1 MGAMC
6 RPGEPPGSAA
16 DAVTVRLPAPS
27 GGGTSPN
34 PTVRVPSWKGAE
46 ARQAAARTRKL
57 KNIVRNQTA
66 KLNNTFNDDVVA
78 VKAPTAVRQPRR
90 PSVASASP
98 PKAMPRS
105 LPQIRT
111 PSPTKKGR
119 FVTTN
124 VEPAANS
131 KPPRRRK
138 SLSPSKKTASP
149 DAALGPS
156 LPGNPQQA
164 QAARKSVKRAR
175 AAAAD
180 FPLGTSTSPQ
190 QQQQQEQQHEEV
202 ASDDEASQQQTKA
215 YEETARVA
223 AEATT
228 TMLRENER
236 IRMAELKREEEKS
249 AAARAKAMVATAKAD
264 AEMDCNQEKGHR
276 AQPRRQ
282 RTDEGDQDGLQS
294 IYAAAAARKKEAEEE
309 GAEASAASK
318 KSFWCHS
325 VPAETEGHKSGMP

>member
-1 MGAMC
+1 MGHNRIAMC
-6 RPGEPPGSAA
+6 RPGELPGSAA
-16 DAVTVRLPAPS
+16 DAVTVRLPRPS

-98 PKAMPRS
+98 PKAMRRS
-105 LPQIRT
+105 LPQIKT
-111 PSPTKKGR
+111 PSPQKKGR

-164 QAARKSVKRAR
+164 QAARKAVKRAR

-190 QQQQQEQQHEEV
+190 QQQQQ
-202 ASDDEASQQQTKA
+202 QQQ
-215 YEETARVA
+215 
-223 AEATT
+223 
-228 TMLRENER
+228 
-236 IRMAELKREEEKS
+236 
-249 AAARAKAMVATAKAD
+249 
-264 AEMDCNQEKGHR
+264 
-276 AQPRRQ
+276 
-282 RTDEGDQDGLQS
+282 
-294 IYAAAAARKKEAEEE
+294 
-309 GAEASAASK
+309 
-318 KSFWCHS
+318 
-325 VPAETEGHKSGMP
+325 

>member
-1 MGAMC
+1 MGIAMC
-6 RPGEPPGSAA
+6 RPGELPGSAA
-16 DAVTVRLPAPS
+16 DAVTVRLPPPS

-66 KLNNTFNDDVVA
+66 KLNNTFNDDIVA
-78 VKAPTAVRQPRR
+78 VKAPTAVRKPRR
-90 PSVASASP
+90 PSVASTSP

-111 PSPTKKGR
+111 PSPQKGR
-119 FVTTN
+119 FVTNN

-164 QAARKSVKRAR
+164 QAARKAVKRAR

-190 QQQQQEQQHEEV
+190 QQQQQQQQQQHEV
-202 ASDDEASQQQTKA
+202 ASSDDEASQQQTKA

-282 RTDEGDQDGLQS
+282 RTDEGDQDRLQS

-318 KSFWCHS
+318 EEFVVSFGPS
-325 VPAETEGHKSGMP
+325 

>member
-1 MGAMC
+1 MGSARIAMC
-6 RPGEPPGSAA
+6 RPGELPGSAA
-16 DAVTVRLPAPS
+16 DAVTVRLPRPS

-78 VKAPTAVRQPRR
+78 VKAPTAVRKPRR

-111 PSPTKKGR
+111 PPPTKKGR
-119 FVTTN
+119 FVTNN

-138 SLSPSKKTASP
+138 SLPPSKKTASP
-149 DAALGPS
+149 DVALGPS

-164 QAARKSVKRAR
+164 QAARKAVKRAR

-190 QQQQQEQQHEEV
+190 QQQQQQQQHEV

-249 AAARAKAMVATAKAD
+249 AAARAKAMVASAKAE

-282 RTDEGDQDGLQS
+282 RTDEGDQDRLQS

-309 GAEASAASK
+309 GAEAGTVLK
-318 KSFWCHS
+318 EEFVVSFGPS
-325 VPAETEGHKSGMP
+325 

>member
-1 MGAMC
+1 M
-6 RPGEPPGSAA
+6 
-16 DAVTVRLPAPS
+16 L
-27 GGGTSPN
+27 
-34 PTVRVPSWKGAE
+34 
-46 ARQAAARTRKL
+46 
-57 KNIVRNQTA
+57 
-66 KLNNTFNDDVVA
+66 A
-78 VKAPTAVRQPRR
+78 VKAPTAVRKPRR
-90 PSVASASP
+90 PSVASTSP
-98 PKAMPRS
+98 PKAPPRS

-111 PSPTKKGR
+111 PSPQKGG
-119 FVTTN
+119 FVSN
-124 VEPAANS
+124 KVEPAANS

-149 DAALGPS
+149 DALGPS

-164 QAARKSVKRAR
+164 QAARKAVKRAR

-190 QQQQQEQQHEEV
+190 QQQQQEV
-202 ASDDEASQQQTKA
+202 ASSDDEASQQQTKA

-249 AAARAKAMVATAKAD
+249 AAARAKAMVASAKAE

-276 AQPRRQ
+276 AHPRRQ
-282 RTDEGDQDGLQS
+282 RTDEGDQDRLQS
-294 IYAAAAARKKEAEEE
+294 IYAAAAARKKEEEE
-309 GAEASAASK
+309 GAEASTASK
-318 KSFWCHS
+318 EEFVVSFGPS
-325 VPAETEGHKSGMP
+325 

>member
-1 MGAMC
+1 MGSARIAMC
-6 RPGEPPGSAA
+6 RPGELPGSAA

-34 PTVRVPSWKGAE
+34 PTIRVPSWKGAE

-78 VKAPTAVRQPRR
+78 VKAPTAVRKPRR

-119 FVTTN
+119 FVTNN
-124 VEPAANS
+124 VEPAINS
-131 KPPRRRK
+131 KPTRRRK

-164 QAARKSVKRAR
+164 QAARK
-175 AAAAD
+175 
-180 FPLGTSTSPQ
+180 
-190 QQQQQEQQHEEV
+190 
-202 ASDDEASQQQTKA
+202 
-215 YEETARVA
+215 
-223 AEATT
+223 
-228 TMLRENER
+228 
-236 IRMAELKREEEKS
+236 
-249 AAARAKAMVATAKAD
+249 AMVATAKAD
-264 AEMDCNQEKGHR
+264 AEMDCNQ
-276 AQPRRQ
+276 
-282 RTDEGDQDGLQS
+282 
-294 IYAAAAARKKEAEEE
+294 
-309 GAEASAASK
+309 
-318 KSFWCHS
+318 
-325 VPAETEGHKSGMP
+325 